1 MFPANS
7 FLCLWPLI
15 PLLPYQD
22 ESQIYSKLS
31 IYPIIEWTLLF
42 AQARPSP
49 VSTTIKSSTVEFPP
63 AGLMSE
69 AAISG
74 IIVDSMVLKA
84 GSPRVVSIQVY
95 HGGN

>member
-1 MFPANS
+1 
-7 FLCLWPLI
+7 
-15 PLLPYQD
+15 
-22 ESQIYSKLS
+22 
-31 IYPIIEWTLLF
+31 
-42 AQARPSP
+42 
-49 VSTTIKSSTVEFPP
+49 
-63 AGLMSE
+63 MSE